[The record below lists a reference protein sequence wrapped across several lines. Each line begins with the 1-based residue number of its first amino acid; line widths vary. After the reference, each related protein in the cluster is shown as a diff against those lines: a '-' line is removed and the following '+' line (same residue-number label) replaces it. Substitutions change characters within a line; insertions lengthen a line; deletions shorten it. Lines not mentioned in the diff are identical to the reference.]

1 MMHDILI
8 VGVVAL
14 CTFITRLTPFIF
26 FGTHKEISPTIKYL
40 GTYLPNAVMAILIIY
55 CLKTVNLT
63 LPFTY
68 IPQFISI
75 AIVVLLHVWKR
86 NTLLSISG
94 GTFCYMVLIQY
105 VFI

>member
-1 MMHDILI
+1 MHDILI
-8 VGVVAL
+8 VLVVAL

-63 LPFTY
+63 IPSTF

-75 AIVVLLHVWKR
+75 IIVVVLHLWKR
-86 NTLLSISG
+86 NTLLSILG
-94 GTFCYMVLIQY
+94 GTFCYMMLIQNI
-105 VFI
+105 FI